1 MILAQEN
8 PCLQTTGDES
18 ARIASITPN
27 NFVYLNMLTYEY
39 KLYSSKRNRKIDAM
53 LREACF
59 VWNHALALQKRYY
72 SLTGKYCSCAR
83 MKAHFARRITR
94 HLLHSQ
100 TVQEILERLDE
111 SFRRFFNHLAARP
124 PKLKKAEQFQSIVWK
139 QGGFKLNANVFVVN
153 SIKQHFKFSY
163 SRPYEGRVRQVRI
176 KRSHLGEYYLYIV
189 TDAVAQ
195 PCRKSHNG
203 ASVGLDFG
211 LKHYQTADDGTRI
224 NSPLFLRQGMKDLKK
239 ASRHLSKCEKGSSH
253 RKAARLN
260 LDRIHE
266 KIAHRRDDWQWNL
279 CHGLCRK
286 YDVICIEDLQ
296 LTGMSRLWG
305 RKMSDLAFGS
315 FVQKLEHTASKY
327 GCRVVKIDRYYPSS
341 KTCNVCQY
349 VNELL
354 SLSDRSWTCPS
365 CGTSH
370 ERDVNAA
377 KNILRQGIASSGSP
391 CKTRLAE
398 QGASATGE
406 SPLL

>member
-1 MILAQEN
+1 
-8 PCLQTTGDES
+8 
-18 ARIASITPN
+18 
-27 NFVYLNMLTYEY
+27 MLTYEY
-39 KLYSSKRNRKIDAM
+39 KLYSSKRTRKLDAM

-72 SLTGKYCSCAR
+72 TLYGKYCTAID
-83 MKAHFARRITR
+83 MQKHFAKRISR

-100 TVQEILERLDE
+100 SVQEILQRQDAAYK
-111 SFRRFFNHLAARP
+111 RFFNHLAARP
-124 PKLKKAEQFQSIVWK
+124 PKFKRAEQFQSIVWK
-139 QGGFKLNANVFVVN
+139 QGGYKLNSNVFVVN
-153 SIKQHFKFSY
+153 SISQHFQFSF
-163 SRPYEGRVRQVRI
+163 SRPYEGKVKQVRV

-195 PCRKSHNG
+195 PYGKSHDG

-211 LKHYQTADDGTRI
+211 LKTYLTMSDGTRVE
-224 NSPLFLRQGMKDLKK
+224 NPLFLKQGIKDLKRK
-239 ASRHLSKCEKGSSH
+239 SRDLSRAACRWDRTNPDVSHPKGSRIVWESNH
-253 RKAARLN
+253 RKRCRKELERL
-260 LDRIHE
+260 HE
-266 KIAHRRDDWQWNL
+266 DIRNKRDDWQWKL
-279 CHGLCRK
+279 SHELCRA
-286 YDVICIEDLQ
+286 YDTFCIEDLQ

-305 RKMSDLAFGS
+305 RKMADLAFGS

-354 SLSDRSWTCPS
+354 TLSDRSWTCPS

-370 ERDVNAA
+370 DRDVNAA
-377 KNILRQGIASSGSP
+377 INILRQGIASSGST

-398 QGASATGE
+398 LGASATGE
-406 SPLL
+406 SPPL

>member
-1 MILAQEN
+1 
-8 PCLQTTGDES
+8 
-18 ARIASITPN
+18 
-27 NFVYLNMLTYEY
+27 MLTYEY
-39 KLYSSKRNRKIDAM
+39 KLYSSKRNRKLDAM

-83 MKAHFARRITR
+83 MKAHFAKRINR
-94 HLLHSQ
+94 YRLHSQ

-111 SFRRFFNHLAARP
+111 SYKRFFNHQAKRP
-124 PKLKKAEQFQSIVWK
+124 PKFKRAEQCQSIVWK

-153 SIKQHFKFSY
+153 SIKQHFQFSY
-163 SRPYEGRVRQVRI
+163 SRPYEGKVKTVRV

-189 TDAVAQ
+189 TDAEAR
-195 PCRKSHNG
+195 PYGKSHDG
-203 ASVGLDFG
+203 ASVGMDFG
-211 LKHYQTADDGTRI
+211 LKTYLTMSDGTRVE
-224 NSPLFLRQGMKDLKK
+224 NPLFLKQGLKDLRK
-239 ASRHLSKCEKGSSH
+239 ASRRLSKCEPGSSH

-266 KIAHRRDDWQWNL
+266 SVSNRRDDWQWKL
-279 CHGLCRK
+279 AHELCRA
-286 YDVICIEDLQ
+286 YDTLCIEDLL

-305 RKMSDLAFGS
+305 RKMADLAFGS

-327 GCRVVKIDRYYPSS
+327 GCRVVTIDRYYPSS

-354 SLSDRSWTCPS
+354 TLSDRSWTCPS
-365 CGTSH
+365 CGTH
-370 ERDVNAA
+370 HDRDVNAA
-377 KNILRQGIASSGSP
+377 INILRQGIASSGST

-398 QGASATGE
+398 QGAFATGE
-406 SPLL
+406 SH